1 MAVGRQR
8 QLRDEVVRESFPC
21 SGLQQTGNCRAGLR
35 PPEQRLWMGTPAEVI
50 HEPEHRVPTPNRH
63 GCKLLPIHRLAAAH
77 VPFRGGSNG
86 QGQELPVPIH
96 RRAGQ
101 VD

>member
-1 MAVGRQR
+1 MNN
-8 QLRDEVVRESFPC
+8 EKTEYCVRFEDF
-21 SGLQQTGNCRAGLR
+21 GKKQYL
-35 PPEQRLWMGTPAEVI
+35 
-50 HEPEHRVPTPNRH
+50 
-63 GCKLLPIHRLAAAH
+63 KLLPIHRLAAAH

-101 VD
+101 VDQNGKAVQTQHLLQ

>member
-1 MAVGRQR
+1 
-8 QLRDEVVRESFPC
+8 
-21 SGLQQTGNCRAGLR
+21 
-35 PPEQRLWMGTPAEVI
+35 MGASAEVI
-50 HEPEHRVPTPNRH
+50 HEPEHRIPTYYSH
-63 GCKLLPIHRLAAAH
+63 GSKLLPIHRGIAAH

-101 VD
+101 VDQNGKAVQTQHLLQQAVIFRYFCFTNYTTIFTFCRNVLLYIK